1 MKKKTIVCK
10 KNPII
15 PLMGVCDPHMHVF
28 NDRVWLHATHDAIPG
43 CDYFCMHDWQIWSS
57 ADCVEWQLESV
68 IRPEDFHMGSSS
80 QCWAVDCEERNGK
93 YYFYFSDGS

>member
-1 MKKKTIVCK
+1 MSEKLKVTSK

-28 NDRVWLHATHDAIPG
+28 GGRVWLHATHDAIPG
-43 CDYFCMHDWQIWSS
+43 NPDFRMNDWQIWSS

-68 IRPEDFHMGSSS
+68 VRPEDFHMGASNN
-80 QCWAVDCEERNGK
+80 CWAVDCMERNGK
-93 YYFYFSDGS
+93 